1 MANKKILLIEDD
13 PVTLELYISIF
24 KNTDY
29 ELEISVTGD
38 DALKKLQLIK
48 ERKIA
53 KPDLVLLDLVLPGV
67 NGMTILAEIRNNE
80 KIKDLPVFI
89 LTNYIDKET
98 LEESQRL
105 KAEKYIVK
113 TQITPPMLLKIV
125 KEWLVN

>member
-24 KNTDY
+24 KDTDY
-29 ELEISVTGD
+29 ELEISITGD

-48 ERKIA
+48 EGKIA

-67 NGMTILAEIRNNE
+67 NGLAILADIRNDE
-80 KIKDLPVFI
+80 KTKELPVFI
-89 LTNYIDKET
+89 LTNYVDRET
-98 LEESQRL
+98 VEESQRL

-113 TQITPPMLLKIV
+113 TQITPPILLKIV
-125 KEWLVN
+125 EEWLRN